1 MPTPLIIEAA
11 INGSFPAYRGSQ
23 IPVAPD
29 AIARTALECLDAGA
43 AIIHAHAHDHGLAPQ
58 EAADAYASAW
68 RDVVAERPSTLW
80 YPTIIAGSTVE
91 DRYAHYR
98 LIADQIPV
106 YFAVVDPGCTN
117 LGHPDN
123 DGLPTGRPML
133 NSYDDIRFEMALCEE
148 LGLGPS
154 LGIYEPGYLR
164 TVLTYRRAGRLPQ
177 GSMVKFYFGGDWGL
191 FGRGRGVTF
200 GLPPTQKALAAYVE
214 MVEGSGLPWS
224 VSVWGGDLMQ
234 TPVARMA
241 IELGGHIHVGLEEF
255 YDPERKPTNVELI
268 SEIVAL
274 SQSIGRPIADCQT
287 AAEILD
293 LPRKAPL
300 TS

>member
-1 MPTPLIIEAA
+1 VSSPLIIEAA
-11 INGSFPAYRGSQ
+11 INGSFPSYRGSQ
-23 IPVAPD
+23 IPVATD
-29 AIARTALECLDAGA
+29 SIVETARLCLDAGA
-43 AIIHAHAHDHGLAPQ
+43 AVIHAHSHDHDLPPQ
-58 EAADAYASAW
+58 AAADAYLSAW
-68 RDVVAERPSTLW
+68 RTVLAERPATLW
-80 YPTIIAGSTVE
+80 YPTIIAGPTVN

-106 YFAVVDPGCTN
+106 HFAVVDPGCTN
-117 LGHPDN
+117 LGHPDD
-123 DGLPTGRPML
+123 DGLPIGRPML

-164 TVLTYRRAGRLPQ
+164 AVLAYHRAGRLPR
-177 GSMVKFYFGGDWGL
+177 GSMVKFYFGGEWGL

-200 GLPPTQKALAAYVE
+200 GLPPTEKALAAYVE
-214 MVEGSGLPWS
+214 MLDGSGLPWS

-255 YDPERKPTNVELI
+255 FDPGRKPTNDELV

-274 SQSIGRPIADCQT
+274 SRSMGRPIASCQS

-293 LPRKAPL
+293 LPTPAGSL
-300 TS
+300 